1 MAKLNINGA
10 TLEVAQ
16 QGDGDTVLF
25 VHGSNSDYRT
35 WEAQM
40 AEFSQHYRAVA
51 FSRRFHWPNEKI
63 TEGADYSMLEHLD
76 DLKALIQSLGETP
89 VHLVG
94 HSYGAFLCLLLAM
107 REPQLIRSLVLGE
120 APVVTLF
127 ITMPPKPQQILK
139 LLVTR
144 PRTAVALIKFAATGL
159 VPATK
164 AMEQDDPEKSLRIFG
179 PTVLGRE
186 AFNAMSPPRLAQARA
201 NNFKAEFV
209 GSGFLPVESAAVRRV
224 QIPALLVTSQQSQPL
239 FHRLTDRLEALLPHT
254 ERASIPSAS
263 HIAHENNPAAYNA
276 AVLDFLQR
284 H

>member
-63 TEGADYSMLEHLD
+63 TEDADYSMLEHLD